1 MRGLQIAIA
10 WLISVAGLLMPWRV
24 RILFSELLG
33 WIAQLVPPQLY
44 QLEAVGDEDPPEAGD
59 PDPDPERGP

>member
-1 MRGLQIAIA
+1 MRAIQTTLA
-10 WLISVAGLLMPWRV
+10 WLVSVAGLLMPWRA

-44 QLEAVGDEDPPEAGD
+44 QLDAMDEQQPSDEDGGSGVPE
-59 PDPDPERGP
+59 ER

>member
-1 MRGLQIAIA
+1 MRPFKLVSA
-10 WLISVAGLLMPWRV
+10 WLVSVAGLFMPWRM

-44 QLEAVGDEDPPEAGD
+44 QLEDLDPKEGATAGA
-59 PDPDPERGP
+59 PSGEESP